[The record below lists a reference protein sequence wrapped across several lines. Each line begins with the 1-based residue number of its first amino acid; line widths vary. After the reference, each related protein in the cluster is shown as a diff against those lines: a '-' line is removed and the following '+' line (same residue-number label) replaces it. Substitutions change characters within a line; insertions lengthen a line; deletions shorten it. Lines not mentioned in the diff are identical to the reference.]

1 MRVRGNS
8 MKRWQL
14 GFWGCLGLTLAG
26 CEEPEQIVPTTPPGA
41 IIPRESPDKDN
52 PAEAQGES
60 IAVAP
65 NSTGDS
71 SRKPPAYTPAEPT
84 AKGEI
89 KTTKN
94 GVKYETL
101 KAGTGEELKPG
112 MVARLY
118 YEGKLENGK
127 VFDST
132 GKTGTPKPMTIGTG
146 QLIKGWE
153 EGLPGMRV
161 GETRK
166 LIIPP
171 AMGYGDAG
179 AGKGQ
184 IPPNAT
190 LIFEVELMGVN

>member
-1 MRVRGNS
+1 

-26 CEEPEQIVPTTPPGA
+26 CEEPEQIVPTVPPGA
-41 IIPRESPDKDN
+41 VIPREAPDKDH

-60 IAVAP
+60 VALAP
-65 NSTGDS
+65 KSTGDA
-71 SRKPPAYTPAEPT
+71 SRKAPAYTPAEPT
-84 AKGEI
+84 AKGET

-101 KAGTGEELKPG
+101 KAGTGDELKPG
-112 MVARLY
+112 MVARLH
-118 YEGKLENGK
+118 YEGKLENGT

-132 GKTGTPKPMTIGTG
+132 GKTPRSMTIGTG

-166 LIIPP
+166 LTIPP
-171 AMGYGDAG
+171 DLGYGVNG
-179 AGKGQ
+179 ATGGK

-190 LIFEVELMGVN
+190 LIFEVELLGIN

>member
-1 MRVRGNS
+1 MITLWGNS

-14 GFWGCLGLTLAG
+14 GFWGCVGLTLAG
-26 CEEPEQIVPTTPPGA
+26 CEEPEQIVATAPPGA
-41 IIPRESPDKDN
+41 IIPREAPDKDN
-52 PAEAQGES
+52 PAEAQGE
-60 IAVAP
+60 AVAFAP
-65 NSTGDS
+65 KPAGDA
-71 SRKPPAYTPAEPT
+71 SRKAPAYTPAEPT
-84 AKGEI
+84 AKGET

-112 MVARLY
+112 MVAKLN
-118 YEGKLENGK
+118 YEGKLENGT

-132 GKTGTPKPMTIGTG
+132 GQKPRPMTIGTG

-171 AMGYGDAG
+171 AMGYGANG
-179 AGKGQ
+179 AGGGK
-184 IPPNAT
+184 IPPNST
-190 LIFEVELMGVN
+190 LIFEIELLGVN

>member
-1 MRVRGNS
+1 MN
-8 MKRWQL
+8 RWQL

-41 IIPRESPDKDN
+41 IIPRESPDKDH

-65 NSTGDS
+65 KPTGDAGN
-71 SRKPPAYTPAEPT
+71 KAPAYTPAEPT
-84 AKGEI
+84 GKGET

-112 MVARLY
+112 MVAKLY
-118 YEGKLENGK
+118 YEGKLENGT
-127 VFDST
+127 VFDGT
-132 GKTGTPKPMTIGTG
+132 NKTKAPTPMTIGSG

-171 AMGYGDAG
+171 AMGYGVAG
-179 AGKGQ
+179 GGKGK
-184 IPPNAT
+184 IPPNST
-190 LIFEVELMGVN
+190 LIFEVELRGIN

>member
-1 MRVRGNS
+1 

-14 GFWGCLGLTLAG
+14 GFWGCVGLTLAG
-26 CEEPEQIVPTTPPGA
+26 CEEPELIVPTTPPGA
-41 IIPRESPDKDN
+41 VIPRKAPDKDN

-60 IAVAP
+60 VALAP
-65 NSTGDS
+65 KSAGDAN
-71 SRKPPAYTPAEPT
+71 RKAPAYTPAEPT
-84 AKGEI
+84 AKGET

-101 KAGTGEELKPG
+101 KAGTGDELKPG
-112 MVARLY
+112 TVAKLN
-118 YEGKLENGK
+118 YEGKLEDGT

-132 GKTGTPKPMTIGTG
+132 NKKPRSMTIGTG

-171 AMGYGDAG
+171 ALGYGVNG
-179 AGKGQ
+179 SKQGK

-190 LIFEVELMGVN
+190 LIFEVELLGLN

>member
-1 MRVRGNS
+1 MEREHIV
-8 MKRWQL
+8 
-14 GFWGCLGLTLAG
+14 LAV
-26 CEEPEQIVPTTPPGA
+26 Q
-41 IIPRESPDKDN
+41 
-52 PAEAQGES
+52 
-60 IAVAP
+60 
-65 NSTGDS
+65 STGDS

-112 MVARLY
+112 MVAKLN
-118 YEGKLENGK
+118 YEGKLENGT

-132 GKTGTPKPMTIGTG
+132 GKSPRPMTIGTG

-171 AMGYGDAG
+171 AMGYGA
-179 AGKGQ
+179 KQ
-184 IPPNAT
+184 IAELEATINAT
-190 LIFEVELMGVN
+190 PVDLVLIATPIDLRGIIKIKHPTMRVRYELEERGHPTIAEILRGRFH

>member
-1 MRVRGNS
+1 

-41 IIPRESPDKDN
+41 IITREAPDKDN

-60 IAVAP
+60 IALAP
-65 NSTGDS
+65 KSTGDA
-71 SRKPPAYTPAEPT
+71 SRKALAYTPAEPT
-84 AKGEI
+84 AKGET

-112 MVARLY
+112 MVAKLN
-118 YEGKLENGK
+118 YEGKLENGT
-127 VFDST
+127 VFDTT
-132 GKTGTPKPMTIGTG
+132 GKNPRGMTIGTG

-171 AMGYGDAG
+171 AMGYGANGDRQ
-179 AGKGQ
+179 GK

-190 LIFEVELMGVN
+190 LIFEVELLGLN